1 MLSNCSG
8 STGICAARRRLLLR
22 DLHLLTVTCRVGGTV
37 YMRAAGL
44 LVVAV
49 VVAATSV
56 ALGISSSLAL
66 FPLEHEG
73 SQYRTNG
80 AFTDVVGTV
89 RIDRT

>member
-1 MLSNCSG
+1 
-8 STGICAARRRLLLR
+8 
-22 DLHLLTVTCRVGGTV
+22 
-37 YMRAAGL
+37 MRAAGL